1 MVPRLVAIGP
11 RLVGL
16 VAMLIRLADQDEID
30 NHTTVM
36 VAFVPNQIPR
46 RKQGWRSVTGAGL
59 VKADHG

>member
-1 MVPRLVAIGP
+1 
-11 RLVGL
+11 L